1 MGKERDLEERWPA
14 RIIHLYDGTLW
25 PATPRAQASTFF
37 PTAELYTP
45 SPHNSSAGRR
55 GGGRE
60 QGLGLELCGCTT
72 PPPAQQLIRHAE
84 LCNHRTLG
92 AALGTRDSV
101 EMLIP
106 GRPSKK
112 ENKSVWRRRQTMARI
127 PDSLQTSLW
136 FPHWPPCRLST

>member
-92 AALGTRDSV
+92 CTWGDV
-101 EMLIP
+101 GQCGEMLIP
-106 GRPSKK
+106 GRPRVKRR
-112 ENKSVWRRRQTMARI
+112 NKSVWRTADDGSDTGQSA
-127 PDSLQTSLW
+127 D
-136 FPHWPPCRLST
+136 C